1 MKRTRDFIGKNYPY
15 LLPDFIDG
23 FGDMTTWNYWMSL
36 DNQYR
41 IIKDRIVD
49 LHMEFDNNLDIFTNF
64 RLIDN
69 TNYTMN
75 YSTYVGAESQGMLLV
90 QNVKNTLKI

>member
-1 MKRTRDFIGKNYPY
+1 MKRTRDFIGNNYAY
-15 LLPDFIDG
+15 LLPDFIEG

-41 IIKDRIVD
+41 IIKDRTVD
-49 LHMEFDNNLDIFTNF
+49 LLMEFDNNLEIFTNF

-69 TNYTMN
+69 TNYIMS
-75 YSTYVGAESQGMLLV
+75 YSTYVGAESQGMLMV
-90 QNVKNTLKI
+90 